1 MLHNFQSTPSSR
13 CSAGASYRPRY
24 PEIRMTLLDNDLVT
38 ALTSVMDNI
47 IILHFFVQIL
57 SSSRVSQIRSKF
69 A

>member
-1 MLHNFQSTPSSR
+1 
-13 CSAGASYRPRY
+13 
-24 PEIRMTLLDNDLVT
+24 MTLLDNDLVT